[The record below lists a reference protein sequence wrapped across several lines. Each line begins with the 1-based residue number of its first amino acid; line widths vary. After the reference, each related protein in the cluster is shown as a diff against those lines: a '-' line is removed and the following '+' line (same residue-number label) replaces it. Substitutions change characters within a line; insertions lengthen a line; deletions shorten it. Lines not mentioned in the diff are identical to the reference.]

1 MKMKMKMKK
10 KKYLV
15 EYSKRHKNRTVESAT
30 ALVVVVAAFFREH
43 LFGNVPLLKCVPRVA
58 WHGACFRFDCR
69 CRCCLTFWRVFLVVA
84 IIFVFI

>member
-1 MKMKMKMKK
+1 MKMKK

-15 EYSKRHKNRTVESAT
+15 EYSKRHKNRTVERAT
-30 ALVVVVAAFFREH
+30 ALVVAAFFREH